1 VQVVVPAAYK
11 ITEHFQLV
19 QAQAFRSQWDQVL
32 PKCQPIHN
40 HPTTDQTL
48 CLDQS
53 LPMVVVVGDHG
64 TDMQV
69 VREDQVAVAAL
80 HQTVLDQIHT
90 LDQMTVVIKITAA
103 VVLLA
108 RDFQAVTACV
118 IIVKAKTVTKQVV
131 EVVPEVQDIPAK
143 MIAIKA

>member
-40 HPTTDQTL
+40 HPTTDQIQ

-53 LPMVVVVGDHG
+53 QPTVVVVVDHG
-64 TDMQV
+64 TDMQDV
-69 VREDQVAVAAL
+69 QVHRVGAV
-80 HQTVLDQIHT
+80 VLDQT
-90 LDQMTVVIKITAA
+90 DQDQTGILVQMIAETKITVVEE
-103 VVLLA
+103 L
-108 RDFQAVTACV
+108 
-118 IIVKAKTVTKQVV
+118 
-131 EVVPEVQDIPAK
+131 
-143 MIAIKA
+143 